1 MPNLQDAA
9 PPVRL
14 PPIRGPSMPFASA
27 SDTPRPSPLPP
38 EAEAPGKGVA
48 AVDRALSILAA
59 IEQGEEAPTLSDLAR
74 ATGLYKST
82 ILRLLESLQGHGYV
96 SRVQDSRYALGP
108 AVRRLGMAYE
118 RRNPLRDLVEP
129 VMAAL
134 VEAGCESPSFH
145 VRQDA
150 RLRLCL
156 FRRESNHSTLD
167 RVHAGDLLPLDRGA
181 AGRVILA
188 FDGAEGEAFEAV
200 RVAGHACSLGERDP
214 ECAGL
219 AAPVFGPHRRLIG
232 ALSLSGPRERFN
244 AENVVAMRAH
254 LLPAAAGLSV
264 ALGG

>member
-1 MPNLQDAA
+1 MPSDA
-9 PPVRL
+9 
-14 PPIRGPSMPFASA
+14 
-27 SDTPRPSPLPP
+27 PSPPA
-38 EAEAPGKGVA
+38 AEADAEPQGKGVA
-48 AVDRALSILAA
+48 AVDRALSVLAA
-59 IEQGEEAPTLSDLAR
+59 IEQAEEAPTLSDLSR

-96 SRVQDSRYALGP
+96 SRMQEARYALGP

-118 RRNPLRDLVEP
+118 RRNPLRDLIEP
-129 VMAAL
+129 VMAEL

-188 FDGAEGEAFEAV
+188 CDGGETAPGGGVGGGGEGAAAI
-200 RVAGHACSLGERDP
+200 RAAGWALSLGERDP
-214 ECAGL
+214 DCAGL
-219 AAPVFGPHRRLIG
+219 AAPVYGPHRRLIG
-232 ALSLSGPRERFN
+232 ALSLSGPRERFSPDN
-244 AENVVAMRAH
+244 IAAMRAR
-254 LLPAAAGLSV
+254 LIPAAEALSK